1 MMKNQKNDITTNN
14 NMMEPVM
21 EFEAGHIYTNDGS
34 VVPIDPRIASTFDKI
49 SHCLMKSVMETKKP
63 NLNPTEVQAYNGTMT
78 KLLDNRV
85 CNCIYAHTVAFDS
98 RVSYLIN
105 RVSGLLINF
114 TTPDKLKNMVD
125 DVRGE
130 INDCGSIYNYK
141 NMIYHDLMMLV
152 ETMYDPN
159 NKKIDC
165 ETKLNALFTNCN
177 ANLDRVAILI
187 NNAIWKT
194 LLIPIM
200 AELDPEIITHIMDAY
215 SSLFGVFMQDMIYE
229 QHILIKNLAY
239 MDMEYYDMIDTG
251 RNINE
256 FEF

>member
-1 MMKNQKNDITTNN
+1 MMKREEKNEIVTNK

-21 EFEAGHIYTNDGS
+21 QFEAGHIYTNDGS
-34 VVPIDPRIASTFDKI
+34 VVPIDPRIMTTFDKT
-49 SHCLMKSVMETKKP
+49 SHRLMKSVMETKKP
-63 NLNPTEVQAYNGTMT
+63 NLDPTEVQAYNSAMT

-85 CNCIYAHTVAFDS
+85 CNCIYTHMVAFDS

-105 RVSGLLINF
+105 RVFGLLINF
-114 TTPDKLKNMVD
+114 DTNDKLTNRID
-125 DVRGE
+125 ALRRE
-130 INDCGSIYNYK
+130 INGSMHNYK
-141 NMIYHDLMMLV
+141 NMIYYDLMMLM
-152 ETMYDPN
+152 ETIYNPN
-159 NKKIDC
+159 NKKTDC

-187 NNAIWKT
+187 NNAIWKA
-194 LLIPIM
+194 LFNPIM

-215 SSLFGVFMQDMIYE
+215 SSLFSVFMQDMIYE
-229 QHILIKNLAY
+229 QHSLIKNLAY

-251 RNINE
+251 RDIDK

>member
-1 MMKNQKNDITTNN
+1 MIKNQKNDVITNN

-21 EFEAGHIYTNDGS
+21 QFEAGHIYTNDGS
-34 VVPIDPRIASTFDKI
+34 VVPIDPRITSTFDKI

-63 NLNPTEVQAYNGTMT
+63 DLNPTEVQAYNGTMT

-85 CNCIYAHTVAFDS
+85 CNCIYTHMIAFDS

-105 RVSGLLINF
+105 RVSGLLINV
-114 TTPDKLKNMVD
+114 TTPDKLKSMVD
-125 DVRGE
+125 ALHRE
-130 INDCGSIYNYK
+130 INDCGSIYNYR

-152 ETMYDPN
+152 ETLYNPN
-159 NKKIDC
+159 NKKTDC

-251 RNINE
+251 RDIDK